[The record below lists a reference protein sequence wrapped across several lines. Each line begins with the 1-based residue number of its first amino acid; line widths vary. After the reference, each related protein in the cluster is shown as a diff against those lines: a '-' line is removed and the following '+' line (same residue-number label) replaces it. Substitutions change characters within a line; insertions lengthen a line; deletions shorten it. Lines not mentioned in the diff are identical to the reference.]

1 MTHAQHDDVSKEVLL
16 YFTFITINHL
26 LIIIW
31 FAIFRLPRTTLV
43 WL

>member
-1 MTHAQHDDVSKEVLL
+1 MTQAQHEDVSEEVLV
-16 YFTFITINHL
+16 YFTFITINHV
-26 LIIIW
+26 LIIIC